1 MGVLLLRACAL
12 LLALVGL
19 GAPLAAALG
28 IGDRETLWNVGW
40 TAAIFFGVI
49 GIAVG
54 RSRLPQRRR
63 FPWTLL
69 LMGMVAWACAQ
80 VIWDWYSHTSFPQS
94 PNAADLLWFVHA
106 GLTAVALSLFIPL
119 PRPIRNLTRMET
131 VPVVVAACTVALA
144 LLWGP
149 IGASHEPW
157 LARLVDVAYPM
168 LFLSVIVVVLQIAVA
183 GSIPLWRL
191 PTPALVFGGAA
202 LEAIAFTIWCPQ
214 LLAGSYSVGESIADP
229 LWLVGVL
236 AMGLGGLVFRP
247 QGRLRMR
254 NRRFS
259 GLLPALTFL
268 GLIAAVAVAAATGAG
283 IGPRLLLLGGLLVSG
298 VVLVLRN
305 ALLNRSQL
313 ALLESER
320 AARDKLQESERHF
333 RRIVETAHEGV
344 AEFDSDGNVLFVN
357 KRMAEMLGYAPGEV
371 IGKHASRFISVETGE
386 HLTRTRD
393 LRHAG
398 GTQQFDVALQH
409 KDGNTVWAIASSRP
423 NQGADGSYQGSLAMI
438 TDISERKE
446 MERELEHHALHD
458 AVTGLP
464 NRVLFKDRAR
474 QALAGAARDGSTV
487 AVMFID
493 LDHFKF
499 VNDTLGHQAGDEL
512 LREAARRLR
521 HELRPGDTVSRFA
534 GDEFTV
540 LCTGIAN
547 EQHSLAIASR
557 LRSSFDTP
565 FVIGDDRVRVS
576 ASVGIA
582 LGHGEGEEV
591 ESLLRE
597 SDVAMYRAKE
607 IAGGSCEVFD
617 DSLRDDLKRRLQIE
631 GALQDALEQGE
642 LSLAYQPIVSL
653 RHGRVTEME
662 ALLRWTHAG
671 ELGVVAPSEFIPI
684 AEETGLIVPIGHWLI
699 HEACRSLRGLI
710 DDTGTQI
717 SLAINLSPR
726 QVLDRSLIRELV
738 TATEAHRIP
747 PHLLKLEI
755 TESMLLDERP
765 HVLTTL
771 NDLRSMGFRLVL
783 DDFGTGYSS
792 LSYLKRLPFDVIK
805 IDRSFV
811 SGVGQESEDEAIVA
825 AILGVARALG
835 LRVVAEGVETAGQAE
850 RLREMGADYA
860 QGFWFARPMP
870 VDGVRALLAST
881 AARAD
886 TFV

>member
-1 MGVLLLRACAL
+1 MGVRLLRACAV
-12 LLALVGL
+12 LLALVALGGPLAGTLGL
-19 GAPLAAALG
+19 G
-28 IGDRETLWNVGW
+28 DEQTLWNLGW
-40 TAAIFFGVI
+40 TAAAFFGVI
-49 GIAVG
+49 GVAVG
-54 RSRLPQRRR
+54 RSRAPERRR

-69 LMGMVAWACAQ
+69 LIAMAAWACAQ
-80 VIWDWYSHTSFPQS
+80 LIWDWYAHTSAPQS
-94 PNAADLLWFVHA
+94 PNPADLLWFMHA

-119 PRPIRNLTRMET
+119 PRPVRTLTRMET
-131 VPVVVAACTVALA
+131 VPVVVAACTGALA

-149 IGASHEPW
+149 IGASQEPW

-183 GSIPLWRL
+183 GSIPVWRL

-202 LEAIAFTIWCPQ
+202 LEAVAFSTWCPQ

-229 LWLVGVL
+229 LWLVGLL
-236 AMGLGGLVFRP
+236 AIGLGGLIFRP

-268 GLIAAVAVAAATGAG
+268 GLIVGVVIASATGSG
-283 IGPRLLLLGGLLVSG
+283 LGPRLVLLGGLFVSG

-305 ALLNRSQL
+305 ALLNRTQVT
-313 ALLESER
+313 LLDSER
-320 AARDKLQESERHF
+320 AARNDLQESERHF
-333 RRIVETAHEGV
+333 RRIVETANEGV
-344 AEFDSDGNVLFVN
+344 AEFDRDGNLLFLN

-371 IGKHASRFISVETGE
+371 IGKHASHFVTVETGK

-393 LRHAG
+393 ARRAG
-398 GTQQFDVALQH
+398 GQQQFDVALKH
-409 KDGNTVWAIASSRP
+409 KAGHTVWAIASSRP
-423 NQGADGSYQGSLAMI
+423 NQGPDGSYQGSLAMV

-458 AVTGLP
+458 PVTGLP

-512 LREAARRLR
+512 LREAGRRLR

-557 LRSSFDTP
+557 LRSSFDAP

-582 LGHGEGEEV
+582 LGHGHGEEV

-631 GALQDALEQGE
+631 GELHEALDRGE

-653 RHGRVTEME
+653 RHGRVTDME
-662 ALLRWTHAG
+662 ALLRWNHQGA
-671 ELGVVAPSEFIPI
+671 LGVVAPSEFIPI

-710 DDTGTQI
+710 DETGTQI

-738 TATEAHRIP
+738 AATETHRIP
-747 PHLLKLEI
+747 AHLLKLEI
-755 TESMLLDERP
+755 TESMLLEERP
-765 HVLTTL
+765 HVLSTL

-805 IDRSFV
+805 IDRSFIN
-811 SGVGQESEDEAIVA
+811 GLGRESEDEAIVA
-825 AILGVARALG
+825 AILGVARALR

-850 RLREMGADYA
+850 RLRDMGADYA
-860 QGFWFARPMP
+860 QGYWFGRPMA
-870 VDGVRALLAST
+870 VDGVRDLLANT
-881 AARAD
+881 NARAD
-886 TFV
+886 TFA